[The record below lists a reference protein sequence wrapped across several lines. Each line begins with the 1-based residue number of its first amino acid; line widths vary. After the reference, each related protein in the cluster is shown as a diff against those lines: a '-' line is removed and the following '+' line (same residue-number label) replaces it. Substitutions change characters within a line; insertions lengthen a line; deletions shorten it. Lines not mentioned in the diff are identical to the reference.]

1 MGLCDLRS
9 PSDKAHA
16 GSSTTEPYCCLP
28 QAIEDEG
35 GDPDEIPMASEL
47 TNKRL
52 SKRMSKGTGCK
63 YSFFIL
69 VLFFFFVGNGKTI
82 SLVSRDN
89 YVTPRCTSV
98 CMSWNPFHARAM
110 YLC

>member
-1 MGLCDLRS
+1 MGPCELRA
-9 PSDKAHA
+9 PSDKAHV
-16 GSSTTEPYCCLP
+16 GSSTTGLYCCLP

-63 YSFFIL
+63 CSFFIL
-69 VLFFFFVGNGKTI
+69 VLFYKTI
-82 SLVSRDN
+82 SLASKDN
-89 YVTPRCTSV
+89 NNMAPRCTSV
-98 CMSWNPFHARAM
+98 CVSWNLVHAHAV